1 MGIFSGLGHILGG
14 IGNAFVGDWFNRR
27 AEKRTFAD
35 NANLSWQMWHAQNAY
50 NAPSVQMQRF
60 REAGLNPNLIYGQT
74 NTSAP
79 ISVPSSRGTP
89 PQFNALLNAQ
99 LENMKMQN
107 SSVAQ
112 QIQQSKQQM
121 DLAKMSTMS
130 NLAYQQAQ
138 IAGQQL
144 SNKAQQ
150 ALLSYSS
157 KEGLP
162 PAVVLGELQGGV
174 GAMVFK
180 ALKNKGFIP
189 GITPAVKE
197 EKKQGFWSKFAYGL
211 THPFG

>member
-1 MGIFSGLGHILGG
+1 MLGSILS
-14 IGNAFVGDWFNRR
+14 AVGTGFMSDWFHRR

-35 NANLSWQMWHAQNAY
+35 NANLSWQMWQAQNAY
-50 NAPSVQMQRF
+50 NTPRAQMERF

-89 PQFNALLNAQ
+89 PAFNALLEAQ
-99 LENMKMQN
+99 LKNMEMQN

-112 QIQQSKQQM
+112 NIEQSKQQM
-121 DLAKMSTMS
+121 DLAKLSTMS

-138 IAGQQL
+138 IAGLEL
-144 SNKAQQ
+144 SNKAQK
-150 ALLSYSS
+150 ALLSYSA

-174 GAMVFK
+174 GAMIFK

-197 EKKQGFWSKFAYGL
+197 ESKQGFWSKFAYGL